1 MKKKSKTLKHAIK
14 HYSFNHTKAKE
25 LCLRAVAMRYKA
37 FRITYFLMNLMGW
50 NVSHISPTLGAC
62 VMSGSSLSQ
71 YMSRGQA
78 CRQDNGKWHWTR
90 FSIPCQVTLK
100 FGKK

>member
-37 FRITYFLMNLMGW
+37 FRNILFNEFDGLECLPYL
-50 NVSHISPTLGAC
+50 A
-62 VMSGSSLSQ
+62 
-71 YMSRGQA
+71 YR
-78 CRQDNGKWHWTR
+78 
-90 FSIPCQVTLK
+90 
-100 FGKK
+100 